1 MSKRKIDN
9 EVYRFTIAQEDLTFD
24 LRPDHTLFHLMGIIC
39 NEWLD
44 DARDGDGGVY
54 DHMWIVSTGYKKYTA
69 PFNDRGE
76 DHEGET
82 KLKDL
87 SISPGDQL
95 NIQYD
100 MGSTTYFSIKFVSI
114 ENLPTTTDV
123 KLPRLVKQSNESVS
137 KYIPPAG
144 SPNLNDI
151 FPHANMLLFGE

>member
-1 MSKRKIDN
+1 M
-9 EVYRFTIAQEDLTFD
+9 
-24 LRPDHTLFHLMGIIC
+24 IIC
-39 NEWLD
+39 GLCPR
-44 DARDGDGGVY
+44 ATKSIRL
-54 DHMWIVSTGYKKYTA
+54 H
-69 PFNDRGE
+69 FNDRGE
-76 DHEGET
+76 EHEGET
-82 KLKDL
+82 ALKDL

-137 KYIPPAG
+137 EYVPPEG